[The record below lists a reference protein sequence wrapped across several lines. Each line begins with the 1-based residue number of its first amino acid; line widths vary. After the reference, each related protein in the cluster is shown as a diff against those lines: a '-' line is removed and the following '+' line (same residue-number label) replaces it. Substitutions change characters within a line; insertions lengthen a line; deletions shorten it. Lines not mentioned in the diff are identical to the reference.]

1 MFLQTNKNHIVLPK
15 TFGQEYGLT
24 GVVSTPYF
32 DRAIALISAGTAV
45 LCFSQNLPAN
55 AEPSKS
61 SEHKKSTHES
71 LKAEQ
76 PDAFH
81 EVHHHIVN
89 RRFKLAAERAR
100 VLAVKGHP
108 KAQTVLGMLYQT
120 GLGVEKD
127 IKVAIYW
134 LEKAAGHGLRE
145 AESYLGHLYAE
156 GRYVEKDLD
165 KAEHWLLKAAQ
176 HGERNAQLRLGLL
189 YMDETWAKKD
199 VRHAEIWLREAALQG
214 SEEAKK
220 ELDKIPVVKA
230 MEKRTQE
237 SARTYSTGLYSIKDS
252 WAGYGEIIKSVN
264 AASAATSGP

>member
-1 MFLQTNKNHIVLPK
+1 MFFPTDKNQTMLRRL
-15 TFGQEYGLT
+15 FGKG
-24 GVVSTPYF
+24 
-32 DRAIALISAGTAV
+32 ALALLSSISAGVAAVCFIQNTA
-45 LCFSQNLPAN
+45 AN
-55 AEPSKS
+55 AAPTKTTGNQKS
-61 SEHKKSTHES
+61 AHES

-81 EVHHHIVN
+81 EIHHHIVH

-127 IKVAIYW
+127 MKVAIYW

-156 GRYVEKDLD
+156 GKYIEKDLD